1 MLPTIVNYGV
11 DLFLSWIHIT
21 YDIPPWT
28 RTLILVY
35 HSLVGVFW
43 CDYED
48 TTLLPTI
55 LMCQCVPIFRVSIGV
70 EKVKTKEGTQ
80 ALPI

>member
-1 MLPTIVNYGV
+1 MLPPIVNYGV
-11 DLFLSWIHIT
+11 DSFLSWIHIT
-21 YDIPPWT
+21 YDIPSWT

-43 CDYED
+43 CEYDD

>member
-1 MLPTIVNYGV
+1 MDKNI
-11 DLFLSWIHIT
+11 DLS
-21 YDIPPWT
+21 IPLLGWC
-28 RTLILVY
+28 
-35 HSLVGVFW
+35 FW
-43 CDYED
+43 CEYDD